1 MLQLITQYERGE
13 IIFLDG
19 RVVAASRSGSE
30 RTVGEALLEAGV
42 VPPIQFQEMLAAQAR
57 GITQA
62 ELVSAFGVDS
72 EAWTNT
78 LRELL
83 SGIVYAM
90 FDWEDGTFSFIL
102 DQNPDPERGF
112 SLNASRAV
120 LLDGVNPQFLAMEG
134 ARLRDERQQGD
145 SLTEFLAKDNPA
157 EPASSAPAAPEERT
171 SPDSYTE
178 LSLEMPASPRPAPAP
193 PEKSN
198 LIPFPPRHREERT
211 PEVPTTVGNVATQ
224 RAPVV
229 QDGWSL
235 ILFDDDATV
244 LAMIERR
251 FQRRFDH
258 VVAVTRIEEALSAL
272 DDVRG
277 RLVVASDLLAPRS
290 DGRGIL
296 GGIELAER
304 VRERDLSIPFVLFT
318 DFDTEQARQS
328 AERLRIS
335 SLLVKPRRRGVTRA
349 PNDARPS
356 ERMTAFLDSLEER
369 LEPYLGEEKPESES
383 LDLGEDL
390 AEDIGEIVAGAE
402 AELPPR
408 APGASQMDM
417 LRSMLAELVN
427 PANRETITLLVLRFA
442 DHVVER
448 AALFLV
454 TRDSYIGLGGFS
466 SLEGSDSFVM
476 RVRKTHVPTESG
488 VVFDRVVKYQTL
500 LRAPLT
506 DSPVNRALV
515 ERLGGGW
522 HGGEVVV
529 APLTS
534 AGRVAAVLVGDN
546 PSGRPLGPTEGLEIF
561 LQQAG
566 LAMDRALLERRLE
579 ESKRSRDD

>member
-1 MLQLITQYERGE
+1 MLQLNTQYERGE

-30 RTVGEALLEAGV
+30 RTIGEALLEAGV
-42 VPPIQFQEMLAAQAR
+42 VPPIQFQDMLAAQAR
-57 GITQA
+57 GVSQA
-62 ELVSAFGVDS
+62 ELISNFQVDVD
-72 EAWTNT
+72 AWKSTV
-78 LRELL
+78 RELL
-83 SGIVYAM
+83 SSIIYAM
-90 FDWEDGTFSFIL
+90 FDWEDGTFSFVL

-120 LLDGVNPQFLAMEG
+120 LSEGMNPQFLAMEG
-134 ARLRDERQQGD
+134 ARLRDERNQGD
-145 SLTEFLAKDNPA
+145 SLSEFLAKDNPPRDEIIREDSPAFA
-157 EPASSAPAAPEERT
+157 ELGLESTPSVRLPSPSVSAE
-171 SPDSYTE
+171 
-178 LSLEMPASPRPAPAP
+178 
-193 PEKSN
+193 EKSN
-198 LIPFPPRHREERT
+198 LIPFPLRRDERVEEL
-211 PEVPTTVGNVATQ
+211 PSTVGNVATQ
-224 RAPVV
+224 RAPVEER
-229 QDGWSL
+229 GWTL
-235 ILFDDDATV
+235 LLLDDDATV
-244 LAMIERR
+244 LAMLEQR
-251 FQRRFDH
+251 FRRRFDR
-258 VVAVTRIEEALSAL
+258 VVALTRVEDAKAAL
-272 DDVRG
+272 DDLQG
-277 RLVVASDLLAPRS
+277 QYVVVSDLLVPRS

-296 GGIELAER
+296 GGIELAEE

-318 DFDTEQARQS
+318 DFDTAQARQS
-328 AERLRIS
+328 TERLRVS
-335 SLLVKPRRRGVTRA
+335 SLLVKPRRGKVTRA
-349 PNDARPS
+349 TNDARPS
-356 ERMTAFLDSLEER
+356 EAMARFLDRLEAR

-383 LDLGEDL
+383 LDLGRDF
-390 AEDIGEIVAGAE
+390 ADDIGEIVASAE

-408 APGASQMDM
+408 APGAEQMDM

-466 SLEGSDSFVM
+466 SLEDSDSFVM
-476 RVRKTHVPTESG
+476 RVRKTHVPTEAG

-500 LRAPLT
+500 LRAPLDDT
-506 DSPVNRALV
+506 PVNRALV

-522 HGGEVVV
+522 HGGEMVV

-546 PSGRPLGPTEGLEIF
+546 PSRRPLGPTEGLEIF

-579 ESKRSRDD
+579 ESKRSRDE